1 MENNVYHYFPK
12 PEVMY
17 SVRFVFS
24 SAKTEDVQFLLIYDG
39 ETQQILSLEKQEP
52 AWKMTKMMKR

>member
-39 ETQQILSLEKQEP
+39 ETQQILSLEKQEND
-52 AWKMTKMMKR
+52 